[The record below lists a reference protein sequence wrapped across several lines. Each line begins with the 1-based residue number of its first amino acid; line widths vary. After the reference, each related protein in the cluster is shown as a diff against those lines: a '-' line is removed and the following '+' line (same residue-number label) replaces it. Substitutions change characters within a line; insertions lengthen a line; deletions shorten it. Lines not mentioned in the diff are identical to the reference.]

1 MKRVLSMFF
10 ANVSSII
17 SQIFEVKQNEDC
29 AACYSAEEP
38 KKGAALSHS
47 NARDLIVLV

>member
-1 MKRVLSMFF
+1 MFF

-17 SQIFEVKQNEDC
+17 SQFFELEQNEDC
-29 AACYSAEEP
+29 SDCYLAEEP
-38 KKGAALSHS
+38 EKGAALSHS

>member
-1 MKRVLSMFF
+1 MSQFF
-10 ANVSSII
+10 
-17 SQIFEVKQNEDC
+17 QLKQNGDYSV
-29 AACYSAEEP
+29 CYSAEEP